1 MQTIRLDLRQDGV
14 AVATIDLSD
23 RSMNVYTPT
32 LQEDLGKVIEQVAA
46 DPAIKGLVLTSGKRG
61 SFIAGGDLLDF
72 VNVHGRDNTEQVLQR
87 AQGWN
92 ALHRRLETCGK
103 PVACAINGLA
113 LGGGLELA
121 LACHYRVLADDPK
134 AVVGLPEVK
143 VGLLP
148 GGGGTQ
154 RLPRLIGIPAALPL
168 LLDGNPVAPV
178 KALQLGIVH
187 ALAPVA
193 ELVESAARWVLDNP
207 EACQPWDVKGFKVP
221 GGTGCLAPH
230 AVESFQAGTSRVS
243 QATQRNYPAPIAIL
257 SCVFEGT
264 LVPLDTGINIEAKYF
279 TKLLTG
285 PVARNLMRTMFLN
298 KGEADKLARRP
309 QDFARRVPQ
318 KVAILGAGMMGA
330 GIAYCAAAAGIE
342 AMLLDTSQEQAER
355 GKAYSV
361 ALVEKAVARGNMNE
375 ETAQALLARIHPVTD
390 YSALAGCELVVEAV
404 FESREVKRG
413 VTQQAA
419 AVLAEG
425 ALFASNTSTLPITG
439 LAQAWPRQDLFI
451 GIHFFSPVA
460 RMPLVEVIRGQ
471 ATSAEALAR
480 ALDFVGA
487 LRKTPIVV
495 NDSPGFFTSRVFGT
509 FVDEGMAMLEE
520 GIEPAL
526 IENAARMAGMPTGPL
541 AIADEVTIELQANV
555 QRQAKEDGLDER
567 FQRQLSAGVVDRMM
581 ALGRIGRRGGAGFY
595 DYPAGAR
602 KRLWPGLAEQ
612 FPPRAEQPEAEE
624 LASRI
629 LVIQALETARCV
641 EEGVIEHPADA
652 DIGSILG
659 IGYPSWTGGTLSY
672 IETLGLP
679 AFVAECDR
687 LAALHGKRFAVSPWL
702 RARAEAGEPFYQ

>member
-1 MQTIRLDLRQDGV
+1 MQTISLDLRHDGV
-14 AVATIDLSD
+14 AVATIDLPG
-23 RSMNVYTPT
+23 RSMNVYTPA
-32 LQEDLGKVIEQVAA
+32 LQEDLAQVLEQVVEN
-46 DPAIKGLVLTSGKRG
+46 PAIKGLVLTSGKAG
-61 SFIAGGDLLDF
+61 GFIAGGDLLDF
-72 VNVHGRDNTEQVLQR
+72 VSVYGRDSIAQVLQR
-87 AQGWN
+87 VQGWN
-92 ALHRRLETCGK
+92 ALHRRMETMGK

-121 LACHYRVLADDPK
+121 LACHFRVLSNDPK

-168 LLDGNPVAPV
+168 LTDGNPVTPE

-187 ALAPVA
+187 ALAAPA
-193 ELVESAARWVLDNP
+193 ELLEEAARWVLANP
-207 EACQPWDVKGFKVP
+207 DARQPWDVKGFKVP
-221 GGTGCLAPH
+221 GGTGCLAAH

-243 QATQRNYPAPIAIL
+243 RATQRNYPAPIAIL

-264 LVPLDTGINIEAKYF
+264 QVPLDTGVTIEAKYF
-279 TKLLTG
+279 TKLLIG

-298 KGEADKLARRP
+298 KGEADKLVRRP
-309 QDFARRVPQ
+309 QGFAKRVPQ
-318 KVAILGAGMMGA
+318 KIAVLGAGMMGA
-330 GIAYCAAAAGIE
+330 GIAYSAAAVGIQVV
-342 AMLLDTSQEQAER
+342 LLDTTQAQAER
-355 GKAYSV
+355 GKDYAIG
-361 ALVEKAVARGNMNE
+361 LVDKAVARGTMSAEN
-375 ETAQALLARIHPVTD
+375 AQALLARILPVTD
-390 YSALAGCELVVEAV
+390 YAALEGCELVVEAV
-404 FESREVKRG
+404 FESREVKCG
-413 VTQQAA
+413 VTEQSA
-419 AVLAEG
+419 AVLPPD
-425 ALFASNTSTLPITG
+425 ALFASNTSTLPING
-439 LAQAWPRQDLFI
+439 LAKAYPREDLFI
-451 GIHFFSPVA
+451 GIHFFSPVD

-567 FQRQLSAGVVDRMM
+567 FQRGLSANVVKHMM
-581 ALGRIGRRGGAGFY
+581 AIKRIGRRGGGGFY
-595 DYPAGAR
+595 DYPVDA
-602 KRLWPGLAEQ
+602 KKHLWSGLKAL
-612 FPPRAEQPEAEE
+612 FPPRVEQPEADE
-624 LASRI
+624 LVSRI
-629 LVIQALETARCV
+629 LVIQALEAARCM
-641 EEGVIEHPADA
+641 EEGVVEHPADA

-679 AFVAECDR
+679 AFVAECER
-687 LAALHGKRFAVSPWL
+687 LAGLYGKRFEPSTWL
-702 RARAEAGEPFYQ
+702 RARAEAGVLFYQ

>member
-1 MQTIRLDLRQDGV
+1 
-14 AVATIDLSD
+14 
-23 RSMNVYTPT
+23 
-32 LQEDLGKVIEQVAA
+32 
-46 DPAIKGLVLTSGKRG
+46 
-61 SFIAGGDLLDF
+61 
-72 VNVHGRDNTEQVLQR
+72 
-87 AQGWN
+87 
-92 ALHRRLETCGK
+92 
-103 PVACAINGLA
+103 
-113 LGGGLELA
+113 
-121 LACHYRVLADDPK
+121 
-134 AVVGLPEVK
+134 
-143 VGLLP
+143 
-148 GGGGTQ
+148 
-154 RLPRLIGIPAALPL
+154 
-168 LLDGNPVAPV
+168 
-178 KALQLGIVH
+178 
-187 ALAPVA
+187 
-193 ELVESAARWVLDNP
+193 
-207 EACQPWDVKGFKVP
+207 
-221 GGTGCLAPH
+221 
-230 AVESFQAGTSRVS
+230 
-243 QATQRNYPAPIAIL
+243 
-257 SCVFEGT
+257 
-264 LVPLDTGINIEAKYF
+264 
-279 TKLLTG
+279 
-285 PVARNLMRTMFLN
+285 
-298 KGEADKLARRP
+298 
-309 QDFARRVPQ
+309 
-318 KVAILGAGMMGA
+318 
-330 GIAYCAAAAGIE
+330 
-342 AMLLDTSQEQAER
+342 
-355 GKAYSV
+355 
-361 ALVEKAVARGNMNE
+361 
-375 ETAQALLARIHPVTD
+375 
-390 YSALAGCELVVEAV
+390 
-404 FESREVKRG
+404 
-413 VTQQAA
+413 
-419 AVLAEG
+419 
-425 ALFASNTSTLPITG
+425 
-439 LAQAWPRQDLFI
+439 
-451 GIHFFSPVA
+451 
-460 RMPLVEVIRGQ
+460 MPLVEVIRGQ
-471 ATSAEALAR
+471 ATSDEALAR

>member
-1 MQTIRLDLRQDGV
+1 MQTISLNLRQDGV
-14 AVATIDLSD
+14 AVASIDLPG
-23 RSMNVYTPT
+23 RSMNVYTPA
-32 LQEDLGKVIEQVAA
+32 LQEELSKVLDRVIE
-46 DPAIKGLVLTSGKRG
+46 DSAIKGLVLTSGKASG
-61 SFIAGGDLLDF
+61 FIAGADLLDF
-72 VNVHGRDNTEQVLQR
+72 VNVYGRDTAEQVLQR
-87 AQGWN
+87 AQSWN

-121 LACHYRVLADDPK
+121 LACHYRVLVDEPR

-168 LLDGNPVAPV
+168 LLEGNPVAPD

-187 ALAPVA
+187 ALAA
-193 ELVESAARWVLDNP
+193 RDDLVEEAVRWILANP
-207 EACQPWDVKGFKVP
+207 EACQPWDVKGFRVP
-221 GGTGCLAPH
+221 AGAGCLAPH
-230 AVESFQAGTSRVS
+230 AVESFQAGTSRQS
-243 QATQRNYPAPIAIL
+243 RATQRNYPAPPAIL

-264 LVPLDTGINIEAKYF
+264 QVPLDTGINIEAKYF
-279 TKLLTG
+279 ARLLTG

-298 KGEADKLARRP
+298 KGEADKLVRRP
-309 QDFARRVPQ
+309 QGFAKCVPQ
-318 KVAILGAGMMGA
+318 KIAVLGAGMMGA
-330 GIAYCAAAAGIE
+330 GIAYSAAAAGIE
-342 AMLLDTSQEQAER
+342 TILLDTSQEQAER

-361 ALVEKAVARGNMNE
+361 ALVEKAVARG
-375 ETAQALLARIHPVTD
+375 TLTQDKADALLQRIQPVTN
-390 YSALAGCELVVEAV
+390 YEALQGCELVVEAV
-404 FESREVKRG
+404 FESRDVKRG
-413 VTQQAA
+413 VTQQAV
-419 AVLAEG
+419 AVLAEN

-439 LAQAWPRQDLFI
+439 LAKAYPREDLFI
-451 GIHFFSPVA
+451 GIHFFSPVD
-460 RMPLVEVIRGQ
+460 RMPLVEVIRGT
-471 ATSAEALAR
+471 ATSDEALAR

-555 QRQAKEDGLDER
+555 QHQAREDGLDER
-567 FQRQLSAGVVDRMM
+567 FQRQLSVGVVDRMM
-581 ALGRIGRRGGAGFY
+581 AIERIGRRGGAGFY
-595 DYPAGAR
+595 DYPANAR
-602 KRLWPGLAEQ
+602 KHLWPGLAEL
-612 FPPRAEQPEAEE
+612 FPPRQEQPEAQE
-624 LASRI
+624 LISRI
-629 LVIQALETARCV
+629 LVIQALEAARCV

-659 IGYPSWTGGTLSY
+659 IGYPSWTGGALSY

-679 AFVAECDR
+679 AFVDECDR
-687 LAALHGKRFAVSPWL
+687 LAALYGKRFEPSAWL
-702 RARAEAGEPFYQ
+702 RERAGAGVLFYQ